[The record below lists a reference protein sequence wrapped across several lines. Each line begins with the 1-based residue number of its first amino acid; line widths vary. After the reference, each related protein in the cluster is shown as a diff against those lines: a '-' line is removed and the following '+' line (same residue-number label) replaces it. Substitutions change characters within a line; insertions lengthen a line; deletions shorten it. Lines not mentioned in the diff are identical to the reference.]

1 MDEEERQRVC
11 ESEFN
16 REQRAKALYQK
27 QEEEQRLKQQRRA
40 NGKQQLTQ
48 WAADKKKQQE
58 LKMQMNKQAEVDEA
72 NEKLRLKQ
80 TSNNWDR
87 IVSNVEIT
95 AANYVGSADVSRM
108 RQAMVARKNDITKS
122 STGGKKFTV

>member
-1 MDEEERQRVC
+1 
-11 ESEFN
+11 
-16 REQRAKALYQK
+16 
-27 QEEEQRLKQQRRA
+27 
-40 NGKQQLTQ
+40 
-48 WAADKKKQQE
+48 
-58 LKMQMNKQAEVDEA
+58 MQMNKQAEVDEA